1 MKLTDERLRDIES
14 WAHKLTPLSA
24 PILGDQI
31 GSMARELLLLRAEC
45 RAARAY
51 KVRHET
57 ASLRNTTAAW
67 LNFGESTKVY
77 EITCKATDDAG
88 FAP

>member
-1 MKLTDERLRDIES
+1 MTRLTDEHLRSMTEGPIENRTIS
-14 WAHKLTPLSA
+14 VGAVQTVE
-24 PILGDQI
+24 
-31 GSMARELLLLRAEC
+31 MARELLLLRAEC

-88 FAP
+88 FGL